1 MCAVQY
7 IIFRPHGTMRMQCNY
22 SFRHSRM
29 QGWAEILSGICQVH
43 SEFTEA
49 CMPAPQFT
57 HDDPEHTLRPDR
69 AWALPT
75 ANPSSKLVTSL
86 SRTGENGMKFKG
98 RWDDHPYEPH
108 SLTERVSIV
117 VATVVAI
124 LRVLFGA
131 ATRAKN
137 KPAI

>member
-1 MCAVQY
+1 VGLTYRKSQLEA
-7 IIFRPHGTMRMQCNY
+7 RN
-22 SFRHSRM
+22 
-29 QGWAEILSGICQVH
+29 LSKQNR
-43 SEFTEA
+43 
-49 CMPAPQFT
+49 Q
-57 HDDPEHTLRPDR
+57 
-69 AWALPT
+69 
-75 ANPSSKLVTSL
+75 K
-86 SRTGENGMKFKG
+86 MKFKG

-137 KPAI
+137 EPAI

>member
-1 MCAVQY
+1 VGLTYRKSQIEA
-7 IIFRPHGTMRMQCNY
+7 RN
-22 SFRHSRM
+22 
-29 QGWAEILSGICQVH
+29 LSKQN
-43 SEFTEA
+43 
-49 CMPAPQFT
+49 
-57 HDDPEHTLRPDR
+57 RR
-69 AWALPT
+69 
-75 ANPSSKLVTSL
+75 
-86 SRTGENGMKFKG
+86 NGMKFKG

-137 KPAI
+137 EPAI